1 MSLAQEYVDEL
12 YYNRSCGQFLNED
25 SYFERLFSALD
36 VEDAYTVGQE
46 HPTYDVI
53 VKIFDLNKSYLDACR
68 ATNSLPNSEGRINYI
83 SQNL

>member
-1 MSLAQEYVDEL
+1 MNLAQEYVDEL

-25 SYFERLFSALD
+25 SYFEKLFSALD

-53 VKIFDLNKSYLDACR
+53 VKIFDLNKSYLDICR
-68 ATNSLPNSEGRINYI
+68 AANSLPDNEGRINYI